1 MSRKFGKIAQ
11 IGYVVRDIDAAMD
24 NWIEHGVGPWF
35 YVDRV
40 QTDYFRYR
48 GADSAMEMSVALA
61 NSGDIQI
68 ELIQQRNDAPRC
80 TRTSSTP
87 GGKECSTS
95 RTGATTSRSS
105 TTTRS
110 PRVTRSGKREAS
122 AASKADS
129 PTSTPSTNRAPSS
142 RSPISAVPKDNS
154 SST

>member
-61 NSGDIQI
+61 NSGDIEISDISGPKGQFFQYI
-68 ELIQQRNDAPRC
+68 REVAADWDGGDPIRGRN
-80 TRTSSTP
+80 
-87 GGKECSTS
+87 
-95 RTGATTSRSS
+95 
-105 TTTRS
+105 
-110 PRVTRSGKREAS
+110 
-122 AASKADS
+122 
-129 PTSTPSTNRAPSS
+129 
-142 RSPISAVPKDNS
+142 
-154 SST
+154 